1 VALAE
6 IHVTGLR
13 KRCAATLSAELP
25 SALVLIAATV
35 VRGSI
40 RLLLLRASRSGVSR
54 AFRMSKVPRSV
65 LAGEK
70 KSLVNLIEGT
80 SFRPRTLK
88 VLHTHHSHP
97 PRV

>member
-54 AFRMSKVPRSV
+54 AFRMTRGSTKCPRR
-65 LAGEK
+65 EK
-70 KSLVNLIEGT
+70 KPM
-80 SFRPRTLK
+80 F
-88 VLHTHHSHP
+88 
-97 PRV
+97 